1 MDWLTF
7 EGRIEAVTWG
17 RSVYTILK
25 LPADIA
31 AALEAAGAK
40 RVEGEIK
47 EHAVNLALSRA
58 PVVDGLFLWTGK
70 SLLDRAEIDPGE
82 VFEVRL
88 RRRRRM
94 RWNVRT
100 IWPRRSMRPGA
111 SKPGPPSR
119 RAAGAGCSTSSRSP
133 RRTRRARRGSWES
146 STGWRLQTVAREFD
160 GACKEARRAA
170 PQTAKTGRKGRL
182 LLSFD

>member
-88 RRRRRM
+88 RPAPADEVECPDDLAAALHAAGRFEAWSALTPGRRRGM
-94 RWNVRT
+94 LYKL
-100 IWPRRSMRPGA
+100 A
-111 SKPGPPSR
+111 
-119 RAAGAGCSTSSRSP
+119 
-133 RRTRRARRGSWES
+133 
-146 STGWRLQTVAREFD
+146 L
-160 GACKEARRAA
+160 
-170 PQTAKTGRKGRL
+170 AKTDATRAKRIVGIVDGL
-182 LLSFD
+182 AAADGGPGV